1 MKNKDFD
8 SFNNDRINAL
18 RKRIDEL
25 IFLKNSWEKQG
36 KSTKTSNSSYIQTNK
51 NHNLVANGRT
61 SKNEH
66 EFRVNKVAKLLSVG
80 TTRSDIIHFGSSEWG
95 VSQRTVENYIQTAR
109 GILKQDFDVDRR
121 QFTAE
126 VLAQYASLQKE
137 ARKSGQ
143 LTVALGCINSMA
155 KVGQVMS

>member
-1 MKNKDFD
+1 MAK
-8 SFNNDRINAL
+8 
-18 RKRIDEL
+18 
-25 IFLKNSWEKQG
+25 
-36 KSTKTSNSSYIQTNK
+36 
-51 NHNLVANGRT
+51 GRT
-61 SKNEH
+61 SKSEH

-109 GILKQDFDVDRR
+109 EILKQDFDIDRR

-137 ARKSGQ
+137 ARKGGQ
-143 LTVALGCINSMA
+143 LSVALGCINSMA
-155 KVGQVMS
+155 KVAQVMS

>member
-1 MKNKDFD
+1 M
-8 SFNNDRINAL
+8 
-18 RKRIDEL
+18 
-25 IFLKNSWEKQG
+25 
-36 KSTKTSNSSYIQTNK
+36 
-51 NHNLVANGRT
+51 ANGRT

-66 EFRVNKVAKLLSVG
+66 EFRVNKVAKLMSVG
-80 TTRSDIIHFGSSEWG
+80 TVRSDILQFAATEWG
-95 VSQRTVENYIQTAR
+95 GTQRTVDSYISDAR
-109 GILKQDFDVDRR
+109 EILKQDFDIDRR

-126 VLAQYASLQKE
+126 VLSQYASLAKE

>member
-1 MKNKDFD
+1 M
-8 SFNNDRINAL
+8 S
-18 RKRIDEL
+18 
-25 IFLKNSWEKQG
+25 
-36 KSTKTSNSSYIQTNK
+36 
-51 NHNLVANGRT
+51 NGRT

-66 EFRVNKVAKLLSVG
+66 EFRVNKVARLMSVG
-80 TTRSDIIHFGSSEWG
+80 TVRSDILQFATTEWG
-95 VSQRTVENYIQTAR
+95 VTQRTVDSYISDAR
-109 GILKQDFDVDRR
+109 EILQQEFDIDRR

-126 VLAQYASLQKE
+126 VLAQYASLAKE